1 MCKPKES
8 RHASS
13 TTRCESTS
21 QLLRPSHPRACSA
34 GSDAGGVGCQ
44 VAKSAEHDARSS
56 GAAAHYDHHDS
67 NSAAISA
74 KHDARSSGAA
84 AYYDHHDP
92 ARAGTLLAAAATA
105 LQWCEQFIK
114 DDELQSG
121 AGSPESPCAH
131 QWHQQFIAGVT
142 PRDHEFQSVPD
153 VFESDDQFRSEANA
167 FEYRYTDRQHAQFNE
182 RATSRKPQ
190 SQSGVVGAFGSIA
203 YISGSSRS
211 AGKSRNANPHRQHSS
226 HGR

>member
-56 GAAAHYDHHDS
+56 GAAAHYAHHDS
-67 NSAAISA
+67 ISAAISA
-74 KHDARSSGAA
+74 KHDTRSSGAA
-84 AYYDHHDP
+84 PCYDHHDP
-92 ARAGTLLAAAATA
+92 AHAGTLLAAAATA
-105 LQWCEQFIK
+105 LQWREQFI
-114 DDELQSG
+114 G
-121 AGSPESPCAH
+121 
-131 QWHQQFIAGVT
+131 GVT
-142 PRDHEFQSVPD
+142 PRDHEFQSVSD
-153 VFESDDQFRSEANA
+153 VFESDDQFRSESNA
-167 FEYRYTDRQHAQFNE
+167 FEYRYTDRQHAQFTE

-190 SQSGVVGAFGSIA
+190 SQSGVVGTFGSIA

-211 AGKSRNANPHRQHSS
+211 AG
-226 HGR
+226 